1 MPSRQFTS
9 LALTAALVLG
19 SIWLLSSAY
28 RNRHTYSELDQARFG
43 YPPRL
48 NYSHITD
55 EPDST
60 IPPRRRG
67 NVAVASNF
75 GPHFD
80 VYMAF
85 TKSLGDVMDGYHDG
99 HDYIIHVFA
108 QDFGFG
114 FQDIVDELHLWK
126 HRGVRGHFEELFD
139 HLNANTGDG
148 GIDLVVLGT
157 CEVE

>member
-75 GPHFD
+75 GPHLD
-80 VYMAF
+80 VYMAL

-99 HDYIIHVFA
+99 HDYTIHVFA

-126 HRGVRGHFEELFD
+126 HRGVRGNFEELFD